1 MLRYL
6 IPQVALRDLPPMFGV
21 GIVDA
26 IIAGTY
32 GILHDQVTFSIS
44 PEYFTKLKFEQ
55 FRWANL
61 GLPERVFV
69 AEIGFLATWWVG
81 LFCGWFLARRHIPGQ
96 SPISAW
102 RKIMIGCGI
111 ILLCALPSAGAGFG
125 YGSWRGPNAD
135 YSPWRTMLDF
145 LHIEDHWSFIPV
157 AYIHNASYLG
167 GLIGLILALACVHP
181 KRQPTNPTPAAT
193 SPA

>member
-1 MLRYL
+1 MLRFL
-6 IPQVALRDLPPMFGV
+6 IPRIVLRDLPPMFAAGLL
-21 GIVDA
+21 GS
-26 IIAGTY
+26 IIAGCY

-44 PEYFTKLKFEQ
+44 PEYFTRLKFEQ

-61 GLPERVFV
+61 GLSERVFV

-96 SPISAW
+96 APGAAW
-102 RKIMIGCGI
+102 RRIMAGCGVI
-111 ILLCALPSAGAGFG
+111 VFCALVSAAVGFG
-125 YGSWRGPNAD
+125 YGLWRGPAAD
-135 YSPWRTMLDF
+135 HSAWKEVCDA
-145 LHIEDHWSFIPV
+145 LHIADCWSFVRV

-167 GLIGLILALACVHP
+167 GLIGLILALVCIRP
-181 KRQPTNPTPAAT
+181 IPTPAAT